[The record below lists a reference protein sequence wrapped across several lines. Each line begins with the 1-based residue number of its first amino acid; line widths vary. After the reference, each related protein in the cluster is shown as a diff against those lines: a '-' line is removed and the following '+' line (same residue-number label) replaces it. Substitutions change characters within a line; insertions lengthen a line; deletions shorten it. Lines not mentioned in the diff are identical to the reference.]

1 MNAWVV
7 AIGVIIVAGLAY
19 SYWRQVSYSIVVS
32 VSCGLAFVM
41 LLVSSDSYRVVSSS
55 TMEGLQFMPGDLVDP
70 ARVYTVVT
78 SMFAHVSFFH
88 LFFNILGLAFIG
100 TIFEERIGSRPF
112 IILYLLTG
120 LVGTLT
126 FAAVRWND
134 PYVAVVGASGA
145 ISGVLGAFARLYPN
159 ERMSMIL
166 FLFPLPAMPIWVIVG
181 IFVLIQF
188 VFVSGEANVA
198 VEAHLGGLLAGILLA
213 PIIVKTPL
221 HKRVKRMVSLS
232 ALKKLAT
239 TPEMKAM
246 MRRIEEEEIPD
257 VRSAW
262 IEHFLASARCPH
274 CGSRLKVSKET
285 VRCEKGHLI

>member
-1 MNAWVV
+1 M
-7 AIGVIIVAGLAY
+7 
-19 SYWRQVSYSIVVS
+19 
-32 VSCGLAFVM
+32 
-41 LLVSSDSYRVVSSS
+41 
-55 TMEGLQFMPGDLVDP
+55 
-70 ARVYTVVT
+70 
-78 SMFAHVSFFH
+78 
-88 LFFNILGLAFIG
+88 NILGLAFIG
-100 TIFEERIGSRPF
+100 TIFEERIGPRPF
-112 IILYLLTG
+112 ILLYLLAG
-120 LVGTLT
+120 FVGTLT
-126 FAAVRWND
+126 FAAAHWND
-134 PYVAVVGASGA
+134 QYVAVVGASGA
-145 ISGVLGAFARLYPN
+145 IFGVMGAFARLYPN
-159 ERMSMIL
+159 ERMVL
-166 FLFPLPAMPIWVIVG
+166 LLFPFAPMPIWVIVG

-213 PIIVKTPL
+213 PIIVKAPL

-239 TPEMKAM
+239 TPELKAM